1 MLSKQ
6 SLFFC
11 PINMNQH
18 DVGIRRDII
27 ILLMQSNTAGCFR
40 GLSIRH
46 PWFELFMRLLRLICF
61 QPKLQKIQALVEVSR
76 KYLTKQMLGELFFK
90 QCKPKHP
97 VSWSQ
102 GLARQRS
109 WSQKLRI
116 WIILNSISGGIP
128 KGSET
133 SQPCIGDG
141 KKSCQRQ
148 MISHFTSQKLEVCA
162 NRATQDP
169 SLWICSGAS
178 ALLAAAGGW
187 NVFFVDF
194 WLLALFWPFMK

>member
-76 KYLTKQMLGELFFK
+76 KYLTKQMLGELFL
-90 QCKPKHP
+90 
-97 VSWSQ
+97 SNASQ
-102 GLARQRS
+102 NIQYHGARDSRVKGYGARS
-109 WSQKLRI
+109 
-116 WIILNSISGGIP
+116 
-128 KGSET
+128 
-133 SQPCIGDG
+133 
-141 KKSCQRQ
+141 
-148 MISHFTSQKLEVCA
+148 
-162 NRATQDP
+162 
-169 SLWICSGAS
+169 
-178 ALLAAAGGW
+178 
-187 NVFFVDF
+187 
-194 WLLALFWPFMK
+194 